1 MASKTAAA
9 AKAAAKAKGKAP
21 PPRKPAPKVAAKAA
35 PSKAAPAK
43 VPPKTA
49 AAAAA
54 GKPAAAGKA
63 PASNIEAIKAVVIK
77 AAAKGAVPA
86 PAPAEKEAETTQDS
100 PLLDLS
106 DAAVRKMIKN
116 AKKRGYVTYEQLNAV
131 MPSEEVT
138 SEKIEDVL
146 AMLNEMGINVV
157 ENEDAGEDEERDDDD
172 DEEEGGDLVE
182 TSGTKSVAETKKS
195 EPGERTDDPVRMY
208 LREMGSVEL
217 LSREGEIA
225 IAKRIEAGRE
235 AMIAGLCESPL
246 TFQAIIIWRDELN
259 EGKVF
264 LRDIIDLE
272 ATYAGPDA
280 VKGMANPAQPGVPG
294 VPGAMPAAAAPGAA
308 ISGPALVA
316 APPSAPP
323 AATPFR
329 PAAYRP
335 PTPQGFRQ
343 NGSGNGAGNG
353 QAVEGEEGTPVGD
366 DGLDDDDMENSL
378 SLAAIEAELK
388 PKVMEAFDKIAGE
401 YKRLRRLQDQDIA
414 NQLVNESLSPAQ
426 ERKYKKIKEELI
438 TEVKLLRLNQ
448 ARIDALVEQL
458 YDINKR
464 LISFEGRLMR
474 LAESYG
480 VERVDFLKNHQGEE
494 LNPQWLNRVSKLA
507 ARGWK
512 NFVAHEKDRIKQ
524 IRGDIQALATETGLE
539 IGEYR
544 KLVHMVQKGE
554 REARQAKKE
563 MVEANLRLVI
573 SIAKKYTNRGLQFLD
588 LIQEGNIGL
597 MKAVD
602 KFEYRRGYKF
612 STYATWWIRQAI
624 TRSIAD
630 QARTIRIPVHM
641 IETINKIVRTSR
653 QMLHEIGREP
663 TPEELAEKLAMPLE
677 KVRKV
682 LKIAKEPISLE
693 TPIGDEEDSHLG
705 DFIEDKNAIL
715 PIDAAIQSNLRETT
729 TRVLASLT
737 PREERVLRMRFGIG
751 MNTDH
756 TLEEVGQQF
765 SVTRERIRQI
775 EAKAL
780 RKLKHPSRSRKLRS
794 FLDN

>member
-1 MASKTAAA
+1 MASK
-9 AKAAAKAKGKAP
+9 AKTLQVKDKEKDDKADTPEKDSPDAP
-21 PPRKPAPKVAAKAA
+21 
-35 PSKAAPAK
+35 
-43 VPPKTA
+43 
-49 AAAAA
+49 
-54 GKPAAAGKA
+54 
-63 PASNIEAIKAVVIK
+63 
-77 AAAKGAVPA
+77 
-86 PAPAEKEAETTQDS
+86 S

-106 DAAVRKMIKN
+106 DAAVKKMIKQ
-116 AKKRGYVTYEQLNAV
+116 AKKRGFVTFDQLNEV
-131 MPSEEVT
+131 LPSDTT
-138 SEKIEDVL
+138 SPEQIEDIMS
-146 AMLNEMGINVV
+146 MLSDMGINVSESEDN
-157 ENEDAGEDEERDDDD
+157 EN
-172 DEEEGGDLVE
+172 DEEETKEEAEEEPDNELVE
-182 TSGTKSVAETKKS
+182 VTQKAVTETKKS

-208 LREMGSVEL
+208 LREMGTVEL

-259 EGKVF
+259 EGKIF

-280 VKGMANPAQPGVPG
+280 KNNMNPALIAAPLGPDGQPVAAAANGAVG
-294 VPGAMPAAAAPGAA
+294 NGAAGHSAVGNGAATAMPAQAAPAHVA
-308 ISGPALVA
+308 PPA
-316 APPSAPP
+316 APPSP
-323 AATPFR
+323 TPFR
-329 PAAYRP
+329 PAP
-335 PTPQGFRQ
+335 PRAAP
-343 NGSGNGAGNG
+343 A
-353 QAVEGEEGTPVGD
+353 AAAEGESTSEASSESD
-366 DGLDDDDMENSL
+366 MDDDEFENQM

-388 PKVMEAFDKIAGE
+388 PKVVETFDKIADN
-401 YKRLRRLQDQDIA
+401 YKKLRRLQEQDIS
-414 NQLVNESLSPAQ
+414 NQLQNETLSPAQ
-426 ERKYKKIKEELI
+426 ERKYKKLKDEII
-438 TEVKLLRLNQ
+438 VEVKSLRLNQ
-448 ARIDALVEQL
+448 ARIDSLVEQL
-458 YDINKR
+458 YDINKK
-464 LISFEGRLMR
+464 LVSFEGRLLR
-474 LAESYG
+474 LGDSHG
-480 VERVDFLKNHQGEE
+480 VAREDFLRNYQGSE
-494 LNPQWLNRVSKLA
+494 LDPRWLNRVSKLSA
-507 ARGWK
+507 KGWK
-512 NFVAHEKDRIKQ
+512 NFVHHEKDRIKEL
-524 IRGDIQALATETGLE
+524 RHEIQQLAGLTGLE
-539 IGEYR
+539 IGEFR
-544 KLVHMVQKGE
+544 KIVHGVQKGE

-653 QMLHEIGREP
+653 QMLNEIGREP
-663 TPEELAEKLAMPLE
+663 TPEELAEKLGMPLE

-682 LKIAKEPISLE
+682 LKIAKEPLSLE
-693 TPIGDEEDSHLG
+693 TPVGDEEDSHLG

>member
-1 MASKTAAA
+1 MANAKNEEQDTA
-9 AKAAAKAKGKAP
+9 
-21 PPRKPAPKVAAKAA
+21 
-35 PSKAAPAK
+35 
-43 VPPKTA
+43 TA
-49 AAAAA
+49 
-54 GKPAAAGKA
+54 
-63 PASNIEAIKAVVIK
+63 E
-77 AAAKGAVPA
+77 
-86 PAPAEKEAETTQDS
+86 PAERDS

-106 DAAVRKMIKN
+106 DQAVKRLLKT
-116 AKKRGYVTYEQLNAV
+116 AKARGYVTLDELNSV
-131 MPSEEVT
+131 LPSEEV
-138 SEKIEDVL
+138 SPDQIEDTM
-146 AMLNEMGINVV
+146 AMLSDMGINVV
-157 ENEDAGEDEERDDDD
+157 ETEES
-172 DEEEGGDLVE
+172 EEGGAADQAAPDADEDERAVVAPGLPARSE
-182 TSGTKSVAETKKS
+182 TRAE
-195 EPGERTDDPVRMY
+195 PAERTDDPVRMY

-259 EGKVF
+259 EGKIL

-272 ATYAGPDA
+272 ATYEGPEA
-280 VKGMANPAQPGVPG
+280 K
-294 VPGAMPAAAAPGAA
+294 
-308 ISGPALVA
+308 
-316 APPSAPP
+316 APP
-323 AATPFR
+323 AIPGEGGDEEAQEEAA
-329 PAAYRP
+329 PAEGGA
-335 PTPQGFRQ
+335 PQG
-343 NGSGNGAGNG
+343 
-353 QAVEGEEGTPVGD
+353 EGGD
-366 DGLDDDDMENSL
+366 DEDEFENAL
-378 SLAAIEAELK
+378 SLAAMEAELK
-388 PKVMEAFDKIAGE
+388 PKVLETFDNIAGT
-401 YKRLRRLQDQDIA
+401 YKKLRKQQDKKLEQQVAGESGSRQQQKAYDKLREEIITD
-414 NQLVNESLSPAQ
+414 VKSLS
-426 ERKYKKIKEELI
+426 
-438 TEVKLLRLNQ
+438 LNN
-448 ARIDALVEQL
+448 ARIESLVEQL
-458 YDINKR
+458 YSINRR
-464 LISFEGRLMR
+464 LVGLEGRLMR
-474 LAESYG
+474 LADSYG
-480 VERVDFLKNHQGEE
+480 VPRQQFIDEYFGNELDQTWLDRMSENGKKWGNLIKNER
-494 LNPQWLNRVSKLA
+494 PA
-507 ARGWK
+507 IA
-512 NFVAHEKDRIKQ
+512 Q
-524 IRGDIQALATETGLE
+524 IRKEIHELATETGLE
-539 IGEYR
+539 ITEYR
-544 KLVHMVQKGE
+544 RIVKAVQKGE

-705 DFIEDKNAIL
+705 DFIEDRNAVL
-715 PIDAAIQSNLRETT
+715 PDQAAIAANLRETT

>member
-1 MASKTAAA
+1 MATATTKTEDQETAA
-9 AKAAAKAKGKAP
+9 P
-21 PPRKPAPKVAAKAA
+21 E
-35 PSKAAPAK
+35 S
-43 VPPKTA
+43 
-49 AAAAA
+49 
-54 GKPAAAGKA
+54 
-63 PASNIEAIKAVVIK
+63 S
-77 AAAKGAVPA
+77 
-86 PAPAEKEAETTQDS
+86 DS
-100 PLLDLS
+100 PVLDLL
-106 DAAVRKMIKN
+106 DAAVKRLIKV
-116 AKKRGYVTYEQLNAV
+116 AKARGYVTYDELNEVLPPDEVSPDQIEDIMTMFSDLGVNVVDA
-131 MPSEEVT
+131 EEV
-138 SEKIEDVL
+138 EEAAAAEPI
-146 AMLNEMGINVV
+146 
-157 ENEDAGEDEERDDDD
+157 DEEDDDRPAAAQ
-172 DEEEGGDLVE
+172 LPV
-182 TSGTKSVAETKKS
+182 KAERSTEVS
-195 EPGERTDDPVRMY
+195 ERTDDPVRMY

-235 AMIAGLCESPL
+235 AMIGGLCESPL

-259 EGKVF
+259 EGKIL

-272 ATYAGPDA
+272 ATY
-280 VKGMANPAQPGVPG
+280 
-294 VPGAMPAAAAPGAA
+294 
-308 ISGPALVA
+308 SGPFARPAGEEEGGSEEVFVPEA
-316 APPSAPP
+316 APPRPVNGGAQAGAPANG
-323 AATPFR
+323 AAR
-329 PAAYRP
+329 PAARP
-335 PTPQGFRQ
+335 AAKPDG
-343 NGSGNGAGNG
+343 
-353 QAVEGEEGTPVGD
+353 EGEERQSGEFQPGEENF
-366 DGLDDDDMENSL
+366 DDDEDLENSL
-378 SLAAIEAELK
+378 SLAAMEAELK
-388 PKVMEAFDKIAGE
+388 PKVLETFDRIASE
-401 YKRLRRLQDQDIA
+401 YKKLRKLQDQHVERKLADDALSPQQEKRSKKLRDAVI
-414 NQLVNESLSPAQ
+414 QDVKSLS
-426 ERKYKKIKEELI
+426 
-438 TEVKLLRLNQ
+438 LNP
-448 ARIDALVEQL
+448 ARIESLVEQL

-464 LISFEGRLMR
+464 LIGYEGRLLR
-474 LAESYG
+474 LADGYG
-480 VERVDFLKNHQGEE
+480 VRRDEFLHQYQGKE
-494 LNPQWLNRVSKLA
+494 LDPNWI
-507 ARGWK
+507 
-512 NFVAHEKDRIKQ
+512 DRIQVLKGKGWHKFVDKERARIEE
-524 IRGDIQALATETGLE
+524 IRSEIHALATETGLDIQE
-539 IGEYR
+539 FRRIVR
-544 KLVHMVQKGE
+544 IVQKGE

-653 QMLHEIGREP
+653 QMMHEIGREP
-663 TPEELAEKLAMPLE
+663 TPEELAEKLSMPLE

>member
-1 MASKTAAA
+1 MATKAKTLQTKDKEKDD
-9 AKAAAKAKGKAP
+9 KAADAP
-21 PPRKPAPKVAAKAA
+21 EKDSQDAP
-35 PSKAAPAK
+35 
-43 VPPKTA
+43 
-49 AAAAA
+49 
-54 GKPAAAGKA
+54 
-63 PASNIEAIKAVVIK
+63 
-77 AAAKGAVPA
+77 
-86 PAPAEKEAETTQDS
+86 S

-106 DAAVRKMIKN
+106 DAAVKKMIKQ
-116 AKKRGYVTYEQLNAV
+116 AKKRGFVTFDQLNEV
-131 MPSEEVT
+131 LPSDQT
-138 SEKIEDVL
+138 SPEQIEDIMS
-146 AMLNEMGINVV
+146 MLSDMGINVT
-157 ENEDAGEDEERDDDD
+157 EADDSEGEDDKDEGGEDENDNE
-172 DEEEGGDLVE
+172 LVE
-182 TSGTKSVAETKKS
+182 VTQKAVTEVKKS

-208 LREMGSVEL
+208 LREMGTVEL

-259 EGKVF
+259 EGKIF

-280 VKGMANPAQPGVPG
+280 KGGMNTAMIGGPAGEG
-294 VPGAMPAAAAPGAA
+294 GEAPAEGGEAAVATAAAPAHVA
-308 ISGPALVA
+308 PPA
-316 APPSAPP
+316 APPSP
-323 AATPFR
+323 TPFR
-329 PAAYRP
+329 PAP
-335 PTPQGFRQ
+335 GV
-343 NGSGNGAGNG
+343 GNGTEA
-353 QAVEGEEGTPVGD
+353 EKDPGEAAAEADMDED
-366 DGLDDDDMENSL
+366 DEFENQM

-388 PKVMEAFDKIAGE
+388 PKVVEIFDKIADN
-401 YKRLRRLQDQDIA
+401 YKKLRKLQEQDIQ
-414 NQLVNESLSPAQ
+414 NQLESTTHGPSLSPHQ
-426 ERKYKKIKEELI
+426 ERKYRKLKDEII
-438 TEVKLLRLNQ
+438 VEVKSLRLNQ
-448 ARIDALVEQL
+448 ARIDSLVEQL

-464 LISFEGRLMR
+464 LVSHEGRLMR
-474 LAESYG
+474 LADSHG
-480 VERVDFLKNHQGEE
+480 VARDDFLRNYTGSE
-494 LNPQWLNRVSKLA
+494 LDPRWLNRVSKLSA
-507 ARGWK
+507 KGWK
-512 NFVAHEKDRIKQ
+512 NFVHHEKDRIKDLRHEVHQ
-524 IRGDIQALATETGLE
+524 LAALTGLE
-539 IGEYR
+539 IGEFR
-544 KLVHMVQKGE
+544 KIVHSVQKGE

-653 QMLHEIGREP
+653 QMLNEIGREP
-663 TPEELAEKLAMPLE
+663 TPEELAEKLGMPLE

-682 LKIAKEPISLE
+682 LKIAKEPLSLE
-693 TPIGDEEDSHLG
+693 TPVGDEEDSHLG

>member
-1 MASKTAAA
+1 MASKAKTLQVKDKEKDD
-9 AKAAAKAKGKAP
+9 KAADAP
-21 PPRKPAPKVAAKAA
+21 EKDSAEAP
-35 PSKAAPAK
+35 
-43 VPPKTA
+43 
-49 AAAAA
+49 
-54 GKPAAAGKA
+54 
-63 PASNIEAIKAVVIK
+63 
-77 AAAKGAVPA
+77 
-86 PAPAEKEAETTQDS
+86 S

-106 DAAVRKMIKN
+106 DAAVKKMIKQ
-116 AKKRGYVTYEQLNAV
+116 AKKRGFVTFDQLNEV
-131 MPSEEVT
+131 LPSDTT
-138 SEKIEDVL
+138 SPEQIEDIMS
-146 AMLNEMGINVV
+146 MLSDMGINVS
-157 ENEDAGEDEERDDDD
+157 EAEDADSEEENKEEAEDETDNE
-172 DEEEGGDLVE
+172 LVE
-182 TSGTKSVAETKKS
+182 VTQKAVTEVKKS

-208 LREMGSVEL
+208 LREMGTVEL

-259 EGKVF
+259 EGKIF

-280 VKGMANPAQPGVPG
+280 KNNMNPLLAAPVGPDGQPLAAADGNG
-294 VPGAMPAAAAPGAA
+294 AAMPAAAAP
-308 ISGPALVA
+308 PA
-316 APPSAPP
+316 APPAP
-323 AATPFR
+323 TPFR
-329 PAAYRP
+329 AAAAAPAA
-335 PTPQGFRQ
+335 
-343 NGSGNGAGNG
+343 A
-353 QAVEGEEGTPVGD
+353 AEGESTSEASAD
-366 DGLDDDDMENSL
+366 SDMDDDEFENQM

-388 PKVMEAFDKIAGE
+388 PKVVETFDKIADN
-401 YKRLRRLQDQDIA
+401 YKKLRRLQEQDIS
-414 NQLVNESLSPAQ
+414 NQLQNETLSPAQ
-426 ERKYKKIKEELI
+426 ERKYKKLKDEII
-438 TEVKLLRLNQ
+438 VEVKSLRLNQ
-448 ARIDALVEQL
+448 ARIDSLVEQL
-458 YDINKR
+458 YDINKK
-464 LISFEGRLMR
+464 LVSFEGRLLR
-474 LAESYG
+474 LGDSHG
-480 VERVDFLKNHQGEE
+480 VAREDFLKNYQGSE
-494 LNPQWLNRVSKLA
+494 LDPRWLNRVSKLSA
-507 ARGWK
+507 KGWK
-512 NFVAHEKDRIKQ
+512 NFVHHEKDRIKEL
-524 IRGDIQALATETGLE
+524 RGEIQQLAALTGLE
-539 IGEYR
+539 IGEFR
-544 KLVHMVQKGE
+544 KIVHGVQKGE

-653 QMLHEIGREP
+653 QMLNEIGREP
-663 TPEELAEKLAMPLE
+663 TPEELAEKLGMPLE

-682 LKIAKEPISLE
+682 LKIAKEPLSLE
-693 TPIGDEEDSHLG
+693 TPVGDEEDSHLG

>member
-1 MASKTAAA
+1 MAT
-9 AKAAAKAKGKAP
+9 KAATQTKAKENE
-21 PPRKPAPKVAAKAA
+21 KPEAG
-35 PSKAAPAK
+35 
-43 VPPKTA
+43 
-49 AAAAA
+49 AAAA
-54 GKPAAAGKA
+54 GSGTEA
-63 PASNIEAIKAVVIK
+63 PD
-77 AAAKGAVPA
+77 G
-86 PAPAEKEAETTQDS
+86 

-106 DAAVRKMIKN
+106 DAAVKKLIKT
-116 AKKRGYVTYEQLNAV
+116 AKKRGYVTYEEVNAV
-131 MPSEEVT
+131 LPSEEV
-138 SEKIEDVL
+138 SPDQIEDIM
-146 AMLNEMGINVV
+146 AMFSEMGINVI
-157 ENEDAGEDEERDDDD
+157 DEDEVEEPEPDTA
-172 DEEEGGDLVE
+172 EEESSE
-182 TSGTKSVAETKKS
+182 VAERTGTAVASKS
-195 EPGERTDDPVRMY
+195 NTREGSDRTDDPVRMY

-235 AMIAGLCESPL
+235 TMIEGLCESPL
-246 TFQAIIIWRDELN
+246 TFQAIIIWRDQLANAEIL
-259 EGKVF
+259 

-280 VKGMANPAQPGVPG
+280 KQ
-294 VPGAMPAAAAPGAA
+294 AAPVV
-308 ISGPALVA
+308 SPDLMDLKA
-316 APPSAPP
+316 APAPETRQ
-323 AATPFR
+323 AAPKPR
-329 PAAYRP
+329 PK
-335 PTPQGFRQ
+335 
-343 NGSGNGAGNG
+343 S
-353 QAVEGEEGTPVGD
+353 GD
-366 DGLDDDDMENSL
+366 DEDDYVPEEPTAPQDPVEDEDDDFENALSL
-378 SLAAIEAELK
+378 SAMEAELK
-388 PKVMEAFDKIAGE
+388 PQVVETFDRIAEAYGKMRKMQDRHAEDRMTSNTQASAGDLKKLDVLRSEVIADV
-401 YKRLRRLQDQDIA
+401 K
-414 NQLVNESLSPAQ
+414 SLS
-426 ERKYKKIKEELI
+426 
-438 TEVKLLRLNQ
+438 LNTS
-448 ARIDALVEQL
+448 RIESLVEQL

-464 LISFEGRLMR
+464 LVRLEGRLLR

-480 VERVDFLKNHQGEE
+480 VKRESFLEAYYGSELDHNWLVTVSALPGKGWGE
-494 LNPQWLNRVSKLA
+494 
-507 ARGWK
+507 
-512 NFVAHEKDRIKQ
+512 FVKREADTALE
-524 IRGDIQALATETGLE
+524 IRSDIQTLATETGLD
-539 IGEYR
+539 IAEYR
-544 KLVHMVQKGE
+544 RIVHKVQKGE
-554 REARQAKKE
+554 REAAIAKKE

-663 TPEELAEKLAMPLE
+663 TPEELSEKLQMPLD

-693 TPIGDEEDSHLG
+693 TPIGDEEDSNLG
-705 DFIEDKNAIL
+705 DFIPDVNAIQ

>member
-1 MASKTAAA
+1 MSM
-9 AKAAAKAKGKAP
+9 
-21 PPRKPAPKVAAKAA
+21 
-35 PSKAAPAK
+35 
-43 VPPKTA
+43 
-49 AAAAA
+49 
-54 GKPAAAGKA
+54 
-63 PASNIEAIKAVVIK
+63 
-77 AAAKGAVPA
+77 
-86 PAPAEKEAETTQDS
+86 
-100 PLLDLS
+100 LS
-106 DAAVRKMIKN
+106 D
-116 AKKRGYVTYEQLNAV
+116 
-131 MPSEEVT
+131 
-138 SEKIEDVL
+138 
-146 AMLNEMGINVV
+146 MGINVS
-157 ENEDAGEDEERDDDD
+157 EAEDADSEEEKQEEAEDETDNE
-172 DEEEGGDLVE
+172 LVE
-182 TSGTKSVAETKKS
+182 VTQKAVTEVKKS

-208 LREMGSVEL
+208 LREMGTVEL

-259 EGKVF
+259 EGKIF

-280 VKGMANPAQPGVPG
+280 KNNMNPAMLGVVVGPDGQPVANGD
-294 VPGAMPAAAAPGAA
+294 GAAVVAPQAAPAHVAPPAAPPSPTPFRAAQPAAAAPA
-308 ISGPALVA
+308 A
-316 APPSAPP
+316 APDA
-323 AATPFR
+323 
-329 PAAYRP
+329 
-335 PTPQGFRQ
+335 
-343 NGSGNGAGNG
+343 
-353 QAVEGEEGTPVGD
+353 EGEEKDPAEAAAESD
-366 DGLDDDDMENSL
+366 MDDDEFENQM

-388 PKVMEAFDKIAGE
+388 PKVVETFDKIADN
-401 YKRLRRLQDQDIA
+401 YKKLRRLQEQDIS
-414 NQLVNESLSPAQ
+414 NQLQNETLSPAQ
-426 ERKYKKIKEELI
+426 ERKYKKLKDEII
-438 TEVKLLRLNQ
+438 VEVKSLRLNQ
-448 ARIDALVEQL
+448 ARIDSLVEQL
-458 YDINKR
+458 YDINKK
-464 LISFEGRLMR
+464 LVSFEGRLLR
-474 LAESYG
+474 LGDSHG
-480 VERVDFLKNHQGEE
+480 VAREDFLRNYQGSE
-494 LNPQWLNRVSKLA
+494 LDPRWLNRVSKLSA
-507 ARGWK
+507 KGWK
-512 NFVAHEKDRIKQ
+512 NFVHHEKDRIKEL
-524 IRGDIQALATETGLE
+524 RHEIQSLAALTGLE
-539 IGEYR
+539 IGEFR
-544 KLVHMVQKGE
+544 KIVHGVQKGE

-653 QMLHEIGREP
+653 QMLNEIGREP
-663 TPEELAEKLAMPLE
+663 TPEELAEKLGMPLE

-682 LKIAKEPISLE
+682 LKIAKEPLSLE
-693 TPIGDEEDSHLG
+693 TPVGDEEDSHLG
-705 DFIEDKNAIL
+705 DFIEDKKAIL

-729 TRVLASLT
+729 TATLSSLT
-737 PREERVLRMRFGIG
+737 AREERVLRMRFGIG

-794 FLDN
+794 FLDT